1 MSVNTSVELHY
12 KFYLYVALPFRQKKK
27 KKGNNDSEIRLAHW
41 STAVA
46 KKSPKWFTQK
56 KEKEGKIGF
65 FFFLQWATFPSL
77 SLTSS
82 Y

>member
-27 KKGNNDSEIRLAHW
+27 GNNDSEIRLAHW

-46 KKSPKWFTQK
+46 KKSPK
-56 KEKEGKIGF
+56 
-65 FFFLQWATFPSL
+65 
-77 SLTSS
+77 
-82 Y
+82 